1 LKRRN
6 DEMNETITKNR
17 KIALTGAFG
26 ALVVVLGITRL
37 GFISLSPAV
46 SLTIMHIP
54 VLLTVMLA
62 GFGSGISVGAVFGIF
77 SLIQAAMSPSGAL
90 DPLFK
95 NPLISVLPRM
105 LFAAAAWLI
114 WRGLRKISLLPESV
128 SAAITGFIST
138 LLHTCL
144 VIGSLYLVY
153 NTDVSSAM
161 GNIGYLAGLI
171 VLMPNA
177 LIEAA
182 VAAVVCAAVIGSVS
196 VVSGKKSRLRMED
209 ETNQ

>member
-1 LKRRN
+1 
-6 DEMNETITKNR
+6 MNKTVTRNR
-17 KIALTGAFG
+17 KVALTGAFG

-54 VLLTVMLA
+54 VLLAVMFA
-62 GFGSGISVGAVFGIF
+62 GFGGGLSVGAVFGIF
-77 SLIQAAMSPSGAL
+77 SLIQAAMSPTGAL

-114 WRGLRKISLLPESV
+114 WRGLRKISVLPESV
-128 SAAITGFIST
+128 AAAITGFIST

-153 NTDVSSAM
+153 TADVSSAM
-161 GNIGYLAGLI
+161 GNIGYLAGLA
-171 VLMPNA
+171 VLLPNA

-182 VAAVVCAAVIGSVS
+182 VAAVVCAAVIGSAS
-196 VVSGKKSRLRMED
+196 VASGKKSRLTTESESD
-209 ETNQ
+209 K